1 MPINP
6 DELIMFDDPNW
17 DEPFN
22 TKKKEEPKV
31 VKKPKPKPIVKNQL
45 GLTEDDTELVLALT
59 FAVLFLVLFVGTL
72 IGYSIWYFK
81 Q

>member
-1 MPINP
+1 MSINT
-6 DELIMFDDPNW
+6 DELIFFDDQNW

-31 VKKPKPKPIVKNQL
+31 VKKPKPIVKNKL
-45 GLTEDDTELVLALT
+45 GLTEDDTETVLAII
-59 FAVLFLVLFVGTL
+59 FSVLFVVLFVGTL
-72 IGYSIWYFK
+72 IGYSLWYFK